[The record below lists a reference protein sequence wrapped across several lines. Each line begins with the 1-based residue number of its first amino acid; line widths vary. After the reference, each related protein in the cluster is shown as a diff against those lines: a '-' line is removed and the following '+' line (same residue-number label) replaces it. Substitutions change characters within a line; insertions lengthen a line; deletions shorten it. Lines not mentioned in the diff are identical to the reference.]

1 VIGTSGSM
9 SGDGKRRVAAWP
21 KRPRPSSTLPF
32 EPFCRCPLYGRFRA
46 NRTLSLCI
54 VPIISDAIDLER
66 SSEAFTAAWP
76 LAACA
81 QQAAMPLIGVLS
93 PVSAAVAV
101 RNIAAFRQGLRD
113 LGYVEGR
120 NIAIDYRFA
129 DGVSERLSGLA
140 AELVGLNPSVIAVGS
155 MSGIVRASK
164 VTRTVPLIMIG
175 GNEDPVRLGP
185 VESFAR
191 PGGNVTGF
199 LLTADQEILGKRLQ
213 LLRDAAPGISRVGVM
228 ANPDSAGDA
237 AELKMVPSVAARIGL
252 RYRLFEVRTEGE
264 LDAALAAAASDD
276 LQALYVSWNP
286 VFNLHRARV
295 IAAAF
300 KLRLPAMYGF
310 REFVQSGGLMSYGP
324 DLPDQYRRAAT
335 YVDKILKGA
344 GPGELPLQLTEK
356 YELVINLKTA
366 KALGLT
372 ISESFL
378 LVADEV
384 IE

>member
-1 VIGTSGSM
+1 M
-9 SGDGKRRVAAWP
+9 KRRQFITLLGGAA
-21 KRPRPSSTLPF
+21 
-32 EPFCRCPLYGRFRA
+32 
-46 NRTLSLCI
+46 
-54 VPIISDAIDLER
+54 
-66 SSEAFTAAWP
+66 AAWP
-76 LAACA
+76 LAARA

-101 RNIAAFRQGLRD
+101 RNIAAFRQALRD

-120 NIAIDYRFA
+120 NIAIEYRFA
-129 DGVSERLSGLA
+129 EGVSERLTRSA
-140 AELVGLNPSVIAVGS
+140 AELVGLNPSVIVVGS
-155 MSGIVRASK
+155 MSGIMSASK

-175 GNEDPVRLGP
+175 GTEDPVRLGLA
-185 VESFAR
+185 ESFAR

-237 AELKMVPSVAARIGL
+237 AELKMVPSVAGRVGL

-264 LDAALAAAASDD
+264 LDAALAAVASDD
-276 LQALYVSWNP
+276 LQALYVSWAP
-286 VFNLHRARV
+286 VFNFHRARV
-295 IAAAF
+295 IAVASN
-300 KLRLPAMYGF
+300 LRLPAIYGF

-344 GPGELPLQLTEK
+344 RPGELPLQLAEK

-366 KALGLT
+366 KVLGLT

-378 LVADEV
+378 LLADEV

>member
-1 VIGTSGSM
+1 MGL
-9 SGDGKRRVAAWP
+9 RRREFITLLGGAA
-21 KRPRPSSTLPF
+21 
-32 EPFCRCPLYGRFRA
+32 
-46 NRTLSLCI
+46 
-54 VPIISDAIDLER
+54 
-66 SSEAFTAAWP
+66 AALP
-76 LAACA
+76 LAARG

-101 RNIAAFRQGLRD
+101 RNIAAFRQALRD

-120 NIAIDYRFA
+120 NIAIEYRFA
-129 DGVSERLSGLA
+129 EGVSERLTRSA
-140 AELVGLNPSVIAVGS
+140 AELVGLNPSVIVVGS
-155 MSGIVRASK
+155 MSGIMSASK

-175 GNEDPVRLGP
+175 GTEDPVRLGLA
-185 VESFAR
+185 ESFAR

-199 LLTADQEILGKRLQ
+199 LLTADQDLLGKKLQ
-213 LLRDAAPGISRVGVM
+213 LLRDAAPDIARVGIM
-228 ANPDSAGDA
+228 ANPDSVGDA
-237 AELKMVPSVAARIGL
+237 AELKMVPSVAGRVGL

-264 LDAALAAAASDD
+264 LDAALAAVASDD
-276 LQALYVSWNP
+276 LQALYVSWAP
-286 VFNLHRARV
+286 VFNFHRARV
-295 IAAAF
+295 IAVASN
-300 KLRLPAMYGF
+300 LRLPAIYGF

-344 GPGELPLQLTEK
+344 RPGELPLQLAEK

-366 KALGLT
+366 KVLGLT

-378 LVADEV
+378 LLADEV

>member
-1 VIGTSGSM
+1 M
-9 SGDGKRRVAAWP
+9 SDMRRREFITLLGGAA
-21 KRPRPSSTLPF
+21 
-32 EPFCRCPLYGRFRA
+32 
-46 NRTLSLCI
+46 
-54 VPIISDAIDLER
+54 
-66 SSEAFTAAWP
+66 AAWP
-76 LAACA
+76 LAARA
-81 QQAAMPLIGVLS
+81 QQSAMPLIGVLS
-93 PVSAAVAV
+93 PVSAAIAV
-101 RNIAAFRQGLRD
+101 RNIAAFRQALRD

-120 NIAIDYRFA
+120 NIAVEYRFA
-129 DGVSERLSGLA
+129 EGMSERLTRLA
-140 AELVGLNPSVIAVGS
+140 AELVGLNPSVIIVGS
-155 MSGIVRASK
+155 MSGIVSASK
-164 VTRTVPLIMIG
+164 VTQTVPLVMIG
-175 GNEDPVRLGP
+175 GTEDPVRLGLA
-185 VESFAR
+185 ESFAR

-213 LLRDAAPGISRVGVM
+213 LLRDAAPGISRVGIM

-237 AELKMVPSVAARIGL
+237 AELRMVPSVAGRVGL

-264 LDAALAAAASDD
+264 LDAALAEAASDD

-286 VFNLHRARV
+286 VINIHRAQV
-295 IAAAF
+295 IAMAS

-324 DLPDQYRRAAT
+324 DLPDQYRRSAA

-344 GPGELPLQLTEK
+344 RPGELPLQLAEK

-378 LVADEV
+378 LLADEV

>member
-1 VIGTSGSM
+1 MQFDQV
-9 SGDGKRRVAAWP
+9 KRRAFITLLGGAAAAWP
-21 KRPRPSSTLPF
+21 
-32 EPFCRCPLYGRFRA
+32 
-46 NRTLSLCI
+46 
-54 VPIISDAIDLER
+54 V
-66 SSEAFTAAWP
+66 AAR
-76 LAACA
+76 A
-81 QQAAMPLIGVLS
+81 QQSAMPLIGVLS
-93 PVSAAVAV
+93 PVSAAIAV

-120 NIAIDYRFA
+120 NIAVEYRFA
-129 DGVSERLSGLA
+129 EGMSERLTRLA
-140 AELVGLNPSVIAVGS
+140 AELVGLNPSVIIVGS
-155 MSGIVRASK
+155 MSGIVSASK
-164 VTRTVPLIMIG
+164 VTRTVPLVMIG
-175 GNEDPVRLGP
+175 GTEDPVRLGLA
-185 VESFAR
+185 ESFAR

-213 LLRDAAPGISRVGVM
+213 LLRDAAPGISRVGIM

-237 AELKMVPSVAARIGL
+237 AELRMVPSVAGRVGL

-286 VFNLHRARV
+286 VINIHRAQV
-295 IAAAF
+295 IAMAS

-324 DLPDQYRRAAT
+324 DLPDQYRRSAA

-344 GPGELPLQLTEK
+344 RPGELLLQLAEK

-378 LVADEV
+378 LLADEV

>member
-1 VIGTSGSM
+1 LGL
-9 SGDGKRRVAAWP
+9 RRREFITLLGGAA
-21 KRPRPSSTLPF
+21 
-32 EPFCRCPLYGRFRA
+32 
-46 NRTLSLCI
+46 
-54 VPIISDAIDLER
+54 
-66 SSEAFTAAWP
+66 AALP
-76 LAACA
+76 LAARG

-101 RNIAAFRQGLRD
+101 RNIAAFRQALRD

-120 NIAIDYRFA
+120 NIAIEYRFA
-129 DGVSERLSGLA
+129 EGVSERLTRSA
-140 AELVGLNPSVIAVGS
+140 AELVGLNPSVIVVGS
-155 MSGIVRASK
+155 MSGIMSASK

-175 GNEDPVRLGP
+175 GTEDPVRLGL

-213 LLRDAAPGISRVGVM
+213 LLHDAAPGISRVGVM

-237 AELKMVPSVAARIGL
+237 AELKMVPSVAGRVGL

-264 LDAALAAAASDD
+264 LDAALAAVASDD
-276 LQALYVSWNP
+276 LQALYVSWAP
-286 VFNLHRARV
+286 VFNFHRARV
-295 IAAAF
+295 IAVASN
-300 KLRLPAMYGF
+300 LRLPAIYGF

-344 GPGELPLQLTEK
+344 RPGELPLQLAEK

-366 KALGLT
+366 KVLGLT

-378 LVADEV
+378 LLADEV

>member
-1 VIGTSGSM
+1 M
-9 SGDGKRRVAAWP
+9 LDLRR
-21 KRPRPSSTLPF
+21 RQFIRL
-32 EPFCRCPLYGRFRA
+32 LGGG
-46 NRTLSLCI
+46 
-54 VPIISDAIDLER
+54 
-66 SSEAFTAAWP
+66 AAWP
-76 LAACA
+76 LAARA
-81 QQAAMPLIGVLS
+81 QQPPLIGVLS
-93 PVSAAVAV
+93 PVSAAIAV
-101 RNIAAFRQGLRD
+101 RNIAAFRQALRD

-120 NIAIDYRFA
+120 NIAVEYRFA
-129 DGVSERLSGLA
+129 EGMSEPLTRLA
-140 AELVGLNPSVIAVGS
+140 AELVGLNPSVIIVGS
-155 MSGIVRASK
+155 MSGIASASK
-164 VTRTVPLIMIG
+164 VTRTVPLVMIG
-175 GNEDPVRLGP
+175 GTEDPVRLGLAK
-185 VESFAR
+185 SFAR

-213 LLRDAAPGISRVGVM
+213 LLRDAAPGISRVGIM

-237 AELKMVPSVAARIGL
+237 AELRMVPSVAGRVGL
-252 RYRLFEVRTEGE
+252 RYRLFEVRNESE

-286 VFNLHRARV
+286 VINIHRAQV
-295 IAAAF
+295 IAMAS

-324 DLPDQYRRAAT
+324 DLPDQYRRSAA

-344 GPGELPLQLTEK
+344 RPGELPLQLAEK
-356 YELVINLKTA
+356 YELVVNLKTA

-378 LVADEV
+378 LLADEV